1 MPNTSPTDP
10 LITFDTI
17 LLANPQLRGRITYR
31 DQERASP
38 SIALD
43 WVAVVWRGVKRVGR
57 FAVRLVEGSRVRRR
71 KRANG
76 ERGEHGETGS
86 SIGESVSTG
95 VYKRRGV

>member
-1 MPNTSPTDP
+1 
-10 LITFDTI
+10 
-17 LLANPQLRGRITYR
+17 
-31 DQERASP
+31 
-38 SIALD
+38 
-43 WVAVVWRGVKRVGR
+43 
-57 FAVRLVEGSRVRRR
+57 VRLVEGSRVRRR